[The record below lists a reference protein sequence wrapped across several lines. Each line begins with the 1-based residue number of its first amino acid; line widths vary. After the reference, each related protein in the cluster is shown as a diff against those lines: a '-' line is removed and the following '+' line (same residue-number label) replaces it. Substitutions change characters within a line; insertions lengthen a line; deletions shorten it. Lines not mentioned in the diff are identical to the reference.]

1 MKFALLRLG
10 IANEIC
16 SALGFY
22 VYLHTF
28 FKDMTIQDNNEII
41 RLKEAVAE
49 TFGKTLDSP
58 ADFDALALAIQ
69 GKTGE
74 YISPT
79 TLKRLFG
86 YVKPATVPRTSTLS
100 VLARYVGKAGW
111 SDFSALPVHQEP
123 ADQPGQSNPPE
134 PSAPVE
140 REGGIRKYLPL
151 MIAATILLIG
161 IVAVLV
167 FMRQDGAVQER
178 PAGPEETGISIQA
191 KYDAILEECIDEAEK
206 RCTEVLD
213 KKNSMDTRTY
223 YKYVYAEYTEIVFTD
238 LKKLVSE
245 KTAEAFP
252 DESLRQKFELD
263 IFSKCRDYC
272 MNRLLRGLYQ

>member
-1 MKFALLRLG
+1 MATQ
-10 IANEIC
+10 NDSEI
-16 SALGFY
+16 
-22 VYLHTF
+22 T
-28 FKDMTIQDNNEII
+28 
-41 RLKEAVAE
+41 RLKEAVAG

-58 ADFDALALAIQ
+58 TDFDALALSIQ

-86 YVKPATVPRTSTLS
+86 YVKSATVPRTSTLS
-100 VLARYVGKAGW
+100 VLARYVGKTGW
-111 SDFSALPVHQEP
+111 SDFSAQPVHQEP
-123 ADQPGQSNPPE
+123 AEQPAQSEPSE

-140 REGGIRKYLPL
+140 RKGCIRKYLPL

-167 FMRQDGAVQER
+167 FRRQDGAVQER
-178 PAGPEETGISIQA
+178 PAGPEETALSIQA
-191 KYDAILEECIDEAEK
+191 KYDAIFEECIDEAER

-272 MNRLLRGLYQ
+272 MNRLLLGLYQSLQP

>member
-1 MKFALLRLG
+1 MINFHSIAVYMRG
-10 IANEIC
+10 CRSIITAAIIAN
-16 SALGFY
+16 
-22 VYLHTF
+22 
-28 FKDMTIQDNNEII
+28 II
-41 RLKEAVAE
+41 IAAV
-49 TFGKTLDSP
+49 TP
-58 ADFDALALAIQ
+58 
-69 GKTGE
+69 TGE

-86 YVKPATVPRTSTLS
+86 YVKPATAPRTSTLS

-111 SDFSALPVHQEP
+111 SDFSAQPVHQEP
-123 ADQPGQSNPPE
+123 AEHPAQSE
-134 PSAPVE
+134 PSEPPAPVE
-140 REGGIRKYLPL
+140 RKGGIRKYLPL

-167 FMRQDGAVQER
+167 FRRQDGAVQER
-178 PAGPEETGISIQA
+178 PAGPEETALSIQA

-206 RCTEVLD
+206 RCNNVLAQRD
-213 KKNSMDTRTY
+213 KMDSKEYR
-223 YKYVYAEYTEIVFTD
+223 VYANSEYVKIVFTD
-238 LKKLVSE
+238 IDRLVSE

-272 MNRLLRGLYQ
+272 MNRLLLGLYQSLQP